1 MTTALAQGDLRLLET
16 DVAQGL
22 LREVITAR
30 LAYVALD
37 GTPRVLPINYHWT
50 GEEIVMGGFARSN
63 KNRALRANPAV
74 ALTIDTT
81 EPPPRVLLVRGRA
94 EITEIDGVVPEYET
108 VMRRTMPADAADAY
122 FAELVRHGVRM
133 ERIAVRPAWV
143 GVTDFQTRFPAGMPE
158 WLKAGEETS

>member
-1 MTTALAQGDLRLLET
+1 MTATGLPQGDLRLL
-16 DVAQGL
+16 DSDIARRL

-30 LAYVALD
+30 LAYVAPD

-50 GEEIVMGGFARSN
+50 GEEIVMGGFARSH

-74 ALTIDTT
+74 AITIDTP
-81 EPPPRVLLVRGRA
+81 EPPPKVLLVRGTA
-94 EITEIDGVVPEYET
+94 EVTEIDGVVAEYEA

-122 FAELVRHGVRM
+122 FAELRRRGVRM

-143 GVTDFQTRFPAGMPE
+143 GVMDFQTRFPAGMPD
-158 WLKAGEETS
+158 WLTS

>member
-16 DVAQGL
+16 DVARDL
-22 LREVITAR
+22 LGEVITAR

-50 GEEIVMGGFARSN
+50 GEEIVMGGFARSH

-74 ALTIDTT
+74 AITIDTA

-122 FAELVRHGVRM
+122 FGELVRRGVRM
-133 ERIAVRPAWV
+133 ERIAVRPQWA
-143 GVTDFQTRFPAGMPE
+143 GVTDFQTRFPAGLPE
-158 WLKAGEETS
+158 WLKS